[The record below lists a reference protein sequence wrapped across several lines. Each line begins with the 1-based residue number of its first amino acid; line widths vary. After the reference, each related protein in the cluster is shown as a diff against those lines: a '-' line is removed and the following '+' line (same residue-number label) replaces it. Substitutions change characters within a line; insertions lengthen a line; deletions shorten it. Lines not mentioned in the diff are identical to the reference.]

1 MWTSPVDNLSAF
13 PGAGSRSWGPR
24 PLLIGAGAV
33 TAVLVGVYAVLS
45 VSPLERLV
53 AGAICLV
60 LLAATFAGY
69 RRRVVAGP
77 GGLLIRGLTGTRT
90 VQWWQVKD
98 LSLGATRRLG
108 AASATIEVDLHDED
122 LLIFGRTEL
131 GTDPAEVLPTLRRWW
146 SVTPRTDWP
155 VSGPERS

>member
-1 MWTSPVDNLSAF
+1 
-13 PGAGSRSWGPR
+13 
-24 PLLIGAGAV
+24 LLIGAGAV

-98 LSLGATRRLG
+98 LSLGANRRLG

>member
-1 MWTSPVDNLSAF
+1 M
-13 PGAGSRSWGPR
+13 
-24 PLLIGAGAV
+24 
-33 TAVLVGVYAVLS
+33 TAALVGVYAVLS
-45 VSPLERLV
+45 VSRLERLA
-53 AGAICLV
+53 AGAICVV
-60 LLAATFAGY
+60 LLGATLAGY

-77 GGLLIRGLTGTRT
+77 GGLLIRGLTGTRI

-98 LSLGATRRLG
+98 LSLGANRRLG
-108 AASATIEVDLHDED
+108 AASATIEVDLHDDD

-131 GTDPAEVLPTLRRWW
+131 GTDPADVLPELRRWW

>member
-1 MWTSPVDNLSAF
+1 M
-13 PGAGSRSWGPR
+13 
-24 PLLIGAGAV
+24 
-33 TAVLVGVYAVLS
+33 TAALVAVYALLS
-45 VSPLERLV
+45 VSPLERLA
-53 AGAICLV
+53 AGAICAV
-60 LLAATFAGY
+60 LMGAALAGY

-98 LSLGATRRLG
+98 LSLGANRRLG
-108 AASATIEVDLHDED
+108 AASATIEVDLHDDD
-122 LLIFGRTEL
+122 LLILGRTEL
-131 GTDPAEVLPTLRRWW
+131 GTDPADVLPELRRWW

>member
-1 MWTSPVDNLSAF
+1 VPF
-13 PGAGSRSWGPR
+13 PGAGSLSWGPR
-24 PLLIGAGAV
+24 PLLIGAGAL
-33 TAVLVGVYAVLS
+33 TAALIGVYAVLS

-60 LLAATFAGY
+60 LLVATLAGY

-77 GGLLIRGLTGTRT
+77 GGLLIRRLTGSRT
-90 VQWWQVKD
+90 VQWWQVEN
-98 LSLGATRRLG
+98 LSLGANRRLG
-108 AASATIEVDLHDED
+108 AASATIEMDLHDDD

-131 GTDPAEVLPTLRRWW
+131 GTDPADVLPELRRWW

-155 VSGPERS
+155 VSGPERP

>member
-1 MWTSPVDNLSAF
+1 M
-13 PGAGSRSWGPR
+13 
-24 PLLIGAGAV
+24 
-33 TAVLVGVYAVLS
+33 TAALVAVYALLS
-45 VSPLERLV
+45 VGPLERLA
-53 AGAICLV
+53 AGAICAV
-60 LLAATFAGY
+60 LMGAALAGY

-98 LSLGATRRLG
+98 LSLGANRRLG
-108 AASATIEVDLHDED
+108 AASATIEVDLHDDD
-122 LLIFGRTEL
+122 LLILGRTEL
-131 GTDPAEVLPTLRRWW
+131 GTDPADVLPELRRWW

>member
-1 MWTSPVDNLSAF
+1 MDTPVPF

-24 PLLIGAGAV
+24 PVLVGAGAL
-33 TAVLVGVYAVLS
+33 TSALVGVYAVLS
-45 VSPLERLV
+45 VSALERVV
-53 AGAICLV
+53 AGTICAM
-60 LLAATFAGY
+60 LLGVTFAGY

-98 LSLGATRRLG
+98 LSLGANRRLG
-108 AASATIEVDLHDED
+108 AASATIEVDLHDD
-122 LLIFGRTEL
+122 NLLIFGRTEL
-131 GTDPAEVLPTLRRWW
+131 GTDPAQVLPELRRWW

-155 VSGPERS
+155 VSDPERS

>member
-1 MWTSPVDNLSAF
+1 MWTSPVDNPSPF
-13 PGAGSRSWGPR
+13 PGDGSRSWGPR

-33 TAVLVGVYAVLS
+33 TAALVAVYALLS
-45 VSPLERLV
+45 VGPLERLA
-53 AGAICLV
+53 AGAICVV
-60 LLAATFAGY
+60 LMGATLAGY

-77 GGLLIRGLTGTRT
+77 GGLLITGLIGTRT

-98 LSLGATRRLG
+98 LSLGANRRLG
-108 AASATIEVDLHDED
+108 AASATIEVDLHDDD
-122 LLIFGRTEL
+122 LLILGRTEL
-131 GTDPAEVLPTLRRWW
+131 GTDPADVLPELRRWW